1 VQYLGSFQYTENGLK
16 QNWKVFIRNAKIVR
30 LADLEGDGRQELVLS
45 FAGSSN
51 VYVLNKHNVPVTA
64 ITLALTVLL
73 YAVLIGRRLFHAL
86 RSKRSTQD
94 GGI

>member
-1 VQYLGSFQYTENGLK
+1 
-16 QNWKVFIRNAKIVR
+16 
-30 LADLEGDGRQELVLS
+30 
-45 FAGSSN
+45 
-51 VYVLNKHNVPVTA
+51 VPVTA

-94 GGI
+94 GDI